1 MAEDTVKW
9 MDTVTKLDRKYA
21 GCVVVAGSH
30 GGEFAAYC
38 AARAQIRAM
47 IFNDAGVGKEA
58 EGIYALSYFDKLGVP
73 AATTSH
79 LLSRIG
85 DGRDNFEN
93 GVISYVN
100 ETARKIGCAA
110 GQKAKACAHNM
121 LAMPA
126 FAYEVPPKA
135 ESRTIIPGGDVCP
148 SVVVIDSLALL
159 LPEDAQRIMVA
170 GSHGALLPTD
180 DRLLLNGDA
189 LGTLF
194 CDAGFG
200 KDGIGVRRIQ
210 KLDELG
216 KPGASVSVT
225 SARIGNGMSVLESG
239 ILSFVNDTAAG
250 YGASVG
256 MTARE
261 YVELL
266 QGAFAGRGP

>member
-1 MAEDTVKW
+1 MENTIKW

-38 AARAQIRAM
+38 AAQAQVRAI

-58 EGIYALSYFDKLGVP
+58 EGIYALSYFDRLGVP

-85 DGRDNFEN
+85 DGKDNFEN
-93 GVISYVN
+93 GIISYVN
-100 ETARKIGCAA
+100 ETARAIGCTV
-110 GQKAKACAHNM
+110 GQKAKNCAHSM
-121 LAMPA
+121 LSAPA
-126 FAYEVPPKA
+126 FTYEVPPKA
-135 ESRTIIPGGDVCP
+135 ESRTTIAGSDGRP

-159 LPEDAQRIMVA
+159 LPEDGQSIMVA

-180 DRLLLNGDA
+180 ERLLLNGDA
-189 LGTLF
+189 LGALF

-210 KLDELG
+210 KLDEVN

-239 ILSFVNDTAAG
+239 LISFVNKTAAG
-250 YGASVG
+250 HGARVG

-266 QGAFAGRGP
+266 QSVFASQKL